1 MIPVDAREFNCVD
14 HVLYYFKVERKAEI
28 YCIYFQSVLR
38 PSCKLSDTSTLWLIC
53 NYLFLLLQSCLF
65 HLFCLPFGSVLQAFT
80 LIVPISIVRASP
92 ESCIPKIVKVSTW
105 NEADN
110 GPFADSTVSA
120 LWVIANQLCGAVI
133 DSESLVPTK
142 LLHLHVGSLLILQ
155 PLKKVT
161 GDARSCFRPFQLHCS
176 YFPWTKSKEDF
187 AWYQHGCLSSS
198 PPPLIP

>member
-1 MIPVDAREFNCVD
+1 MHDSSIVSTM
-14 HVLYYFKVERKAEI
+14 
-28 YCIYFQSVLR
+28 YCIILRLEGKQKYTAFTFNQFCDHHANFQILVRLNKFAIV
-38 PSCKLSDTSTLWLIC
+38 CYCCYKAVCFT
-53 NYLFLLLQSCLF
+53 FLL
-65 HLFCLPFGSVLQAFT
+65 PFWFSTTAFT

-120 LWVIANQLCGAVI
+120 LWVIANQLCGTVI
-133 DSESLVPTK
+133 DSESSVPTK

-161 GDARSCFRPFQLHCS
+161 GDARSCFRPFQLQCS
-176 YFPWTKSKEDF
+176 HFPWTKSKEDF

-198 PPPLIP
+198 PPPFIPY